1 MVRCYAGSQKGGATP
16 FPNQSLKHL
25 DSIAIGNVPELVEP
39 GTANLLV
46 EGSQSVADRK
56 SSIAVEEMGKKSAF
70 EEIKKTATINEIFDV
85 KN

>member
-1 MVRCYAGSQKGGATP
+1 M
-16 FPNQSLKHL
+16 
-25 DSIAIGNVPELVEP
+25 PEMVEP

-46 EGSQSVADRK
+46 EGSQSVGGRK
-56 SSIAVEEMGKKSAF
+56 SSIAVEEMGKRSAF